1 MSYVHARASKAR
13 SVKQRMQSICA
24 SSWHRQ
30 GDTQHMANRS
40 AQLRAKRVPG
50 IAQRTNERR
59 MHACFRLDTPNR
71 AQASPAD
78 LAVAVRIMRAFSD
91 RVLFGFARILYLRRN
106 PLQDGKTLQSGNSN
120 VIDRT

>member
-1 MSYVHARASKAR
+1 MRHAACVHEGD
-13 SVKQRMQSICA
+13 
-24 SSWHRQ
+24 RQ
-30 GDTQHMANRS
+30 GLSPTPAAS
-40 AQLRAKRVPG
+40 
-50 IAQRTNERR
+50 
-59 MHACFRLDTPNR
+59 ACFRLDTPNR